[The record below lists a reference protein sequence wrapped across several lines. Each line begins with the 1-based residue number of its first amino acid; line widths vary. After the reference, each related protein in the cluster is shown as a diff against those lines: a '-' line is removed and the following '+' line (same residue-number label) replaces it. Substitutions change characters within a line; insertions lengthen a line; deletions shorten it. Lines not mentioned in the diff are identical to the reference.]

1 MGDID
6 QAQVLGLAGRSPS
19 LRSYLAG
26 GVHPTVCGAEVEG
39 TSVVVFV
46 EERVE
51 VEVRENIFTS
61 QWVGEVHVG
70 EVNLVSLLANARI
83 LSRVVNQVHTIA
95 PPLSIPKFWVGS
107 ACVCVAGGAAAGP
120 VVGAAVVCGPLGPDT
135 AAGAALPEA
144 PG

>member
-1 MGDID
+1 MRDIN
-6 QAQVLGLAGRSPS
+6 QAQVLELSGRSPS

-39 TSVVVFV
+39 ASIVVFV

-51 VEVRENIFTS
+51 VEVRENIFTR

-83 LSRVVNQVHTIA
+83 LSRVAN
-95 PPLSIPKFWVGS
+95 
-107 ACVCVAGGAAAGP
+107 
-120 VVGAAVVCGPLGPDT
+120 
-135 AAGAALPEA
+135 
-144 PG
+144 